1 MAAQWAAWLWWLAA
15 QNEEAEQLMLLAKTS
30 DLSRRI
36 WRIVSL
42 EDRKIVTKKQRK
54 SRRTRRQEAPNDDDD
69 DAEKEQK
76 GLLGKLKETSMDAHF
91 VSGPTVV
98 GCVWYV
104 PSSF

>member
-1 MAAQWAAWLWWLAA
+1 M
-15 QNEEAEQLMLLAKTS
+15 
-30 DLSRRI
+30 
-36 WRIVSL
+36 
-42 EDRKIVTKKQRK
+42 TKKQRK

-76 GLLGKLKETSMDAHF
+76 GLLGKLKETSMDALF